1 MDRNQS
7 PTAISRRAVLGAAA
21 MGVAALAS
29 GAQSI
34 SYGDYHKTFR
44 SVDEIREAL
53 ADVEGDLAALGCGRR
68 FARAYRFTSHK
79 DL

>member
-1 MDRNQS
+1 MADTNEIEILKERRN
-7 PTAISRRAVLGAAA
+7 RLKE
-21 MGVAALAS
+21 ALAS
-29 GAQSI
+29 GTQSV

-53 ADVEGDLAALGCGRR
+53 ADVEGDLAAHGMGRR
-68 FARAYRFTSHK
+68 FLRTYRFTSHK

>member
-1 MDRNQS
+1 MAESDEIEILKGRRN
-7 PTAISRRAVLGAAA
+7 RLK
-21 MGVAALAS
+21 AALAS